1 MIEPVINANYANFG
15 HIPYGQSLV
24 SVQQKM
30 LIQKHETNFG
40 SRVVIFEQNPFETTQ
55 SAVKF
60 LTKRLGGCTVI
71 ITSALILTYLFSVSL
86 QSQIGTIYFDAE
98 NPDMCQK
105 SKPEALKEM
114 VEDAS
119 GDK

>member
-24 SVQQKM
+24 SVLQKAYTKAWNN
-30 LIQKHETNFG
+30 L
-40 SRVVIFEQNPFETTQ
+40 RQ
-55 SAVKF
+55 S
-60 LTKRLGGCTVI
+60 GCTVI
-71 ITSALILTYLFSVSL
+71 IASAHILTYLFFVSL
-86 QSQIGTIYFDAE
+86 RSQIGTIYFDAE